1 MERFFLLFSFAIF
14 TASAMV
20 SCAKGDPINN
30 DVKEIRITTLDIEA
44 MGRLTAD
51 LVETSGIVVYGP
63 NRIWSH
69 NDKGNTNQLFLID
82 TTGAIIRTITVTNAQ
97 NIDWEDL
104 AVDTQGRIYINNAGN
119 NKNNRTDLSIYR
131 IPNPNLITGNT
142 VQAEII
148 RFAYED
154 QTKFPPP
161 NLNKNYDVEAIIWRN
176 DSIHL
181 FSKDRSTPYTGFTKS
196 YIIPA
201 TPGNYTAMLLDS
213 FFIESINYSAP
224 VTAADINLVT
234 GELVLLTKDR
244 ILSFT
249 NYPGNKF
256 FKGEIIDYRFT
267 TSVGQVEAISFV
279 NKRKLYITEE
289 GSTSLPANIYKVTLP

>member
-1 MERFFLLFSFAIF
+1 MVRFLLLLSFAILS
-14 TASAMV
+14 TSAMV
-20 SCAKGDPINN
+20 SCAKDAPLDDDGKE
-30 DVKEIRITTLDIEA
+30 VKVTNLDIKTL
-44 MGRLTAD
+44 GRLTAD
-51 LVETSGIVVYGP
+51 LVETSGIIVYEP

-69 NDKGNTNQLFLID
+69 NDKGNTNQLFLVD
-82 TTGAIIRTITVTNAQ
+82 TTGAIIKTITVTNAQ

-104 AVDTQGRIYINNAGN
+104 TVDTQGRIYINNAGN
-119 NKNNRTDLSIYR
+119 NKNNRTNLSIYR
-131 IPNPNLITGNT
+131 IPNPNLIEGNT

-161 NLNKNYDVEAIIWRN
+161 NSNKNFDVEAIVWRN

-181 FSKDRSTPYTGFTKS
+181 FTKDRSTPYTGYTKN
-196 YIIPA
+196 YIIPS
-201 TPGNYTAMLLDS
+201 TPGNYTVTLVDS
-213 FFIESINYSAP
+213 FFIETINYTAP
-224 VTAADINLVT
+224 VTAADINLIT

-249 NYPGNKF
+249 NYPGSKF
-256 FKGEIIDYRFT
+256 FKGDIIDYRFT
-267 TSVGQVEAISFV
+267 SSVGQVEAISFV

-289 GSTSLPANIYKVTLP
+289 GSSSLPGNIYKVILP